1 MSHLSILPTIY
12 TDLERLAQ
20 ALGQEGFEVTA
31 KGQLPG
37 FGPSTIAVD
46 LAATYGDSMVLGWVH
61 QSDGSISL
69 RSDLQRISRTTGLE
83 TALQR
88 VARRYS
94 LLTALAEVERQ
105 QLPTAA
111 LTVQTF

>member
-12 TDLERLAQ
+12 TDLDRLAQ
-20 ALGQEGFEVTA
+20 ALHQESFEVTA
-31 KGQLPG
+31 SSQMPG
-37 FGPSTIAVD
+37 FGPTTIAVD
-46 LAATYGDSMVLGWVH
+46 LSATLGDSMILGWVR

-69 RSDLQRISRTTGLE
+69 RSDLQRISRTPGLE
-83 TALQR
+83 AALQR

-105 QLPTAA
+105 QLPNAA
-111 LTVQTF
+111 LTVQMF